1 MEPVATDDMIRSDPG
16 EEEAERT
23 ARFSIL
29 LVCMLVGLMLAPLF
43 GESYTGYT
51 IARIVGVLIL
61 LAALSVVGVHRL
73 AIVLFVPTLV
83 VQLVGHRSNVPIVVV
98 TSVILRALFLAYVT
112 GVIVWHVLRKPR
124 ITADAIAG
132 AACAY
137 VLLGLVWANL
147 YVLVERARPGSFD
160 IPGSFLVGR
169 DPTPALTYFSFVT
182 LTSVGYGDIH
192 PNDAGAG
199 GVCAAEA
206 IIGQLYLAIMIARL
220 VGIRVARTHFGRARV
235 TRGQGGDA

>member
-43 GESYTGYT
+43 GESDTGFT

-83 VQLVGHRSNVPIVVV
+83 VQLVAHRSNVPIVVV
-98 TSVILRALFLAYVT
+98 TSVILRALFFAYVT
-112 GVIVWHVLRKPR
+112 GVIVWHVLRKPQ
-124 ITADAIAG
+124 ITTDAIAG

-169 DPTPALTYFSFVT
+169 DPMPSLTYFSFVT
-182 LTSVGYGDIH
+182 LTTVGYGDLTPATGVGRSFAVLEALLGQIYLVTIVSVLVSRLGRSG
-192 PNDAGAG
+192 PREVETQAG
-199 GVCAAEA
+199 
-206 IIGQLYLAIMIARL
+206 
-220 VGIRVARTHFGRARV
+220 
-235 TRGQGGDA
+235 

>member
-1 MEPVATDDMIRSDPG
+1 MEPVATDHAMRSDPG
-16 EEEAERT
+16 GEEAERPV
-23 ARFSIL
+23 RFSIL

-43 GESYTGYT
+43 GESDTGFT

-83 VQLVGHRSNVPIVVV
+83 VQLVAHRSNIPIVVV
-98 TSVILRALFLAYVT
+98 TSVILRGLFFAYVT
-112 GVIVWHVLRKPR
+112 GAIVWHVLRKPH
-124 ITADAIAG
+124 ITVDTIAG

-137 VLLGLVWANL
+137 VLLGLIWANV

-169 DPTPALTYFSFVT
+169 DPTAALTYFSFVT
-182 LTSVGYGDIH
+182 LTTVGYGDIH

-206 IIGQLYLAIMIARL
+206 IVGQLYLAIMIARL
-220 VGIRVARTHFGRARV
+220 VGIQV
-235 TRGQGGDA
+235 TRHTG

>member
-43 GESYTGYT
+43 GESDTGFT

-61 LAALSVVGVHRL
+61 VAALSVVGVHRL

-98 TSVILRALFLAYVT
+98 TS
-112 GVIVWHVLRKPR
+112 
-124 ITADAIAG
+124 
-132 AACAY
+132 
-137 VLLGLVWANL
+137 
-147 YVLVERARPGSFD
+147 ERC
-160 IPGSFLVGR
+160 
-169 DPTPALTYFSFVT
+169 PTSWT
-182 LTSVGYGDIH
+182 TSVG
-192 PNDAGAG
+192 A
-199 GVCAAEA
+199 
-206 IIGQLYLAIMIARL
+206 QRTIARRCTPTTEDRKSNSL
-220 VGIRVARTHFGRARV
+220 N
-235 TRGQGGDA
+235 

>member
-43 GESYTGYT
+43 GESDTGFT

-61 LAALSVVGVHRL
+61 VAALSVVGVHRL

-112 GVIVWHVLRKPR
+112 GVIVWHVLRNPR
-124 ITADAIAG
+124 SPRMRSPG
-132 AACAY
+132 
-137 VLLGLVWANL
+137 
-147 YVLVERARPGSFD
+147 RP
-160 IPGSFLVGR
+160 
-169 DPTPALTYFSFVT
+169 
-182 LTSVGYGDIH
+182 
-192 PNDAGAG
+192 
-199 GVCAAEA
+199 
-206 IIGQLYLAIMIARL
+206 
-220 VGIRVARTHFGRARV
+220 ARTCSSVWSGRTCTSSSSGRGRAPS
-235 TRGQGGDA
+235 TF

>member
-29 LVCMLVGLMLAPLF
+29 LVCMLVG
-43 GESYTGYT
+43 
-51 IARIVGVLIL
+51 
-61 LAALSVVGVHRL
+61 
-73 AIVLFVPTLV
+73 
-83 VQLVGHRSNVPIVVV
+83 HRSNVPIVVV

-112 GVIVWHVLRKPR
+112 GVIMWHVLRKPQ

-182 LTSVGYGDIH
+182 LTSV
-192 PNDAGAG
+192 
-199 GVCAAEA
+199 V
-206 IIGQLYLAIMIARL
+206 
-220 VGIRVARTHFGRARV
+220 
-235 TRGQGGDA
+235 

>member
-1 MEPVATDDMIRSDPG
+1 MEPVATDDMVRSDPG

-43 GESYTGYT
+43 GESDTGFT

-61 LAALSVVGVHRL
+61 VAALSVVGVHRL

-98 TSVILRALFLAYVT
+98 TSVILRALFFAYVT
-112 GVIVWHVLRKPR
+112 GVIVWHVLRKPQ
-124 ITADAIAG
+124 ITTDAIAG

-160 IPGSFLVGR
+160 IPGSLDRKSTRLNSSPRSTSYAGFCLKQATPPSARRVPLVVSAFLQCR
-169 DPTPALTYFSFVT
+169 
-182 LTSVGYGDIH
+182 
-192 PNDAGAG
+192 
-199 GVCAAEA
+199 
-206 IIGQLYLAIMIARL
+206 
-220 VGIRVARTHFGRARV
+220 GI
-235 TRGQGGDA
+235 